1 MNNHKLTGG
10 VDGVGGKIKGERV
23 EAVPGG
29 EGRVGLV
36 RADVIESEF
45 NMRKEIR
52 PAVGGER
59 HVTGS

>member
-1 MNNHKLTGG
+1 M
-10 VDGVGGKIKGERV
+10 GGKVKGERV

-36 RADVIESEF
+36 RADVIESKF
-45 NMRKEIR
+45 SKRKEIR
-52 PAVGGER
+52 PAVRGER